1 MIRLER
7 GIRNLVRAR
16 SRERFNEVHDTD
28 DEKHL
33 LHHDKGA
40 RGLGFRTDIAEA
52 NGGLNGKR
60 EIDCIDERRVFV
72 QAREMRITDF
82 REDQI
87 DKREQKNRDEI
98 EHEHPEHYYK
108 GDILIDAALAANHE
122 AKSNPGGNVS
132 RLLMFVGLSR
142 YCKFV

>member
-16 SRERFNEVHDTD
+16 RRERFDQVHNTD
-28 DEKHL
+28 DEERL

-40 RGLGFRTDIAEA
+40 RGLGFRANVAEA

-60 EIDCIDERRVFV
+60 EVDRIDERRVFV
-72 QAREMRITDF
+72 QACEMRVADF
-82 REDQI
+82 SEHEVNEG
-87 DKREQKNRDEI
+87 EQKNRDEI

-108 GDILIDAALAANHE
+108 GDILIDAALVANHE
-122 AKSNPGGNVS
+122 VKLKPSGNLS
-132 RLLMFVGLSR
+132 LLLMFVGASR

>member
-1 MIRLER
+1 MLP
-7 GIRNLVRAR
+7 LHKLTV
-16 SRERFNEVHDTD
+16 SRQT
-28 DEKHL
+28 
-33 LHHDKGA
+33 
-40 RGLGFRTDIAEA
+40 

-82 REDQI
+82 SEHEVNE
-87 DKREQKNRDEI
+87 REQKNRDEI

-108 GDILIDAALAANHE
+108 GDILIDAALVANHE
-122 AKSNPGGNVS
+122 AKLKPGGNLS
-132 RLLMFVGLSR
+132 RLLRFVGLSR